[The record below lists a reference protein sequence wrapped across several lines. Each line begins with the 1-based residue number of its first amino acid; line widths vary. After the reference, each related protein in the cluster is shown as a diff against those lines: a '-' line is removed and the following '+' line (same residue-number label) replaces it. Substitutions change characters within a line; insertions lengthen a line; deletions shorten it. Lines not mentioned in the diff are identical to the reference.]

1 MPPTLTLKENRDK
14 PVRQRHPWV
23 FSGAVERLR
32 GEAQPGDLVT
42 VADHRGAPL
51 ATAYYN
57 PKSQIV
63 ARILSWD
70 PAEAIDDAF
79 WHRRLRRAIDGRAAL
94 GLIRSDELGIRNEE
108 EEAHAKDAK
117 DAKDAEGEAS
127 SWRPLPP
134 LRPLREPFDPPPATR
149 HSPLTTAFRL
159 VNAGADG
166 IPGLIVDR
174 YGDYLV
180 MQCLTLGID
189 RRKEVLTEQLVALLR
204 PAGVLER
211 SDVDVR
217 GKEGLKPLVELRA
230 GEPPPAE
237 LTIHENGH
245 AFLVDVWRGHKT
257 GFYLDQRDNRAVAGR
272 PVYLAG
278 AEVLNVFAYT
288 GAFGVYAAAAGA
300 ARVTQVDS
308 SAPSL
313 EIAERNMALN
323 GFARPDDELIAGDAF
338 EVLRYYR
345 EEGQQFDAVVLDP
358 PKFATSQGQVDRA
371 CRGYK
376 DLNWLALRLLRPG
389 GLLVTFSC
397 SGLVS
402 ADLFQKV
409 VFGAAV
415 DAGRD
420 VQVLQHLGQS
430 ADHPVLL
437 AFPESAYLKG
447 LLCRVW

>member
-1 MPPTLTLKENRDK
+1 MPPILTLKENRDK
-14 PVRQRHPWV
+14 PIRQRHPWV

-32 GEAQPGDLVT
+32 GDAQPGDLVT

-63 ARILSWD
+63 ARVLSWD
-70 PAEAIDDAF
+70 PAEPIDDAF
-79 WHRRLRRAIDGRAAL
+79 WHGRLQRAIDGRAAL
-94 GLIRSDELGIRNEE
+94 GLIRNEE
-108 EEAHAKDAK
+108 VAS
-117 DAKDAEGEAS
+117 GE
-127 SWRPLPP
+127 WRVAGAGA
-134 LRPLREPFDPPPATR
+134 PPATR

-159 VNAGADG
+159 VNAEADG
-166 IPGLIVDR
+166 LPGLIVDR

-189 RRKEVLTEQLVALLR
+189 RRKAAVTEQLAALLR

-217 GKEGLKPLVELRA
+217 GKEGLKPLVEMRH
-230 GEPPPAE
+230 GEPPPPE

-245 AFLVDVWRGHKT
+245 AFVVDVWRGHKT
-257 GFYLDQRDNRAVAGR
+257 GFYLDQRDNRAAAGR
-272 PVYLAG
+272 PIYLEG
-278 AEVLNVFAYT
+278 REVLNVFAYT

-308 SAPSL
+308 SAAAL
-313 EIAERNMALN
+313 ELAERNMALN

-345 EEGQQFDAVVLDP
+345 DEERQFDAVVLDP

-415 DAGRD
+415 DARRD
-420 VQVLQHLGQS
+420 VQILQHLGQS
-430 ADHPVLL
+430 TDHPVLL
-437 AFPESAYLKG
+437 SFPESAYLKG